1 MTDLIHDLI
10 IDSAHRMP
18 DARALSYQ
26 SSSMSYAELATEIER
41 KANGLKAI
49 GLSRSERIAVYL
61 EKRLEAVVALFAASR
76 AGGVFVPINPLLKPE
91 QIAYILI
98 DCNVR
103 ILVTSS

>member
-1 MTDLIHDLI
+1 
-10 IDSAHRMP
+10 MP
-18 DARALSYQ
+18 NWQQKSK
-26 SSSMSYAELATEIER
+26 R
-41 KANGLKAI
+41 KANGLRAI

-103 ILVTSS
+103 ILVTSCERLKLLQTDFANVP